1 MQEGEDAHVTS
12 RITTTEPDLLAYL
25 ERIHYDIHAPLDEGR
40 SPDSLEPSLQVLQEV
55 HEAHMLAVPFE
66 NLSIHYGEHICL
78 DEEWIHDKIVRRH
91 RGGFC
96 YELNGLFARL
106 LLRLGFTVTLLSA
119 EVAQEEGG
127 YSPEFDHLT
136 LLIHQ
141 LAGSDWL
148 ADVGFGDSFRRPLC
162 LRADIEQEGAD
173 GQLYRLRQEYSA
185 PAGADRDAVKGART
199 DPEAYTDYW
208 IVQQLRDD
216 GQWESQYRFTLRPHV
231 LVDFTERC
239 EYQQT
244 DPESHF
250 TQKRICSLAL
260 PEGRISLSDRRLI
273 TTIAGQRT
281 ERVVESEEEYRKILA
296 ERFGIVM

>member
-1 MQEGEDAHVTS
+1 MDS
-12 RITTTEPDLLAYL
+12 RTTAEPDLLAYL
-25 ERIHYDIHAPLDEGR
+25 DRIQYDIHAPHSIGGSLN
-40 SPDSLEPSLQVLQEV
+40 SPAPSLQVLREV

-66 NLSIHYGEHICL
+66 NLSIHYGERIYL
-78 DEEWIHDKIVRRH
+78 DEEWIYDKIVRRH

-106 LLRLGFTVTLLSA
+106 LRRLGFAVTLLSA

-127 YSPEFDHLT
+127 HSPEFDHLT
-136 LLIHQ
+136 LLVHQ
-141 LAGSDWL
+141 LEGGDWL
-148 ADVGFGDSFRRPLC
+148 ADVGFGDSFRRPLR
-162 LRADIEQEGAD
+162 LQADVEQEGAD
-173 GQLYRLRQEYSA
+173 GRLYRLHQECPSGDRDSLKDTGHDPEEYS
-185 PAGADRDAVKGART
+185 
-199 DPEAYTDYW
+199 YYW
-208 IVQQLRDD
+208 IVQQLSDAE
-216 GQWESQYRFTLRPHV
+216 QWESQYRFTLRPHV
-231 LVDFTERC
+231 LTDFTERC

-281 ERVVESEEEYRKILA
+281 ERVVKSEKEYRDILA
-296 ERFGIVM
+296 ERFGVVL